1 MDLIKKEE
9 IEGSVVGNH
18 SIPFDVLKRIR
29 PDVLLDA
36 SAAYAKLVAD
46 QPNYE
51 IGMVQ
56 DDNAQS
62 LFIYWTKIA

>member
-1 MDLIKKEE
+1 VDLIKKEE

-18 SIPFDVLKRIR
+18 SIPFEILERIR

-36 SAAYAKLVAD
+36 SATYAKLVAD
-46 QPNYE
+46 HPNYE

-56 DDNAQS
+56 DTEAKS
-62 LFIYWTKIA
+62 LYIYWTKIV

>member
-18 SIPFDVLKRIR
+18 SIPFAVLERIH
-29 PDVLLDA
+29 PEVLLDA

-46 QPNYE
+46 HPNYE

-56 DDNAQS
+56 DNDAKS
-62 LFIYWTKIA
+62 LYIYWNKIA